1 MALITCPE
9 CKKEISDSVDSCPH
23 CGYVINE
30 KKVKPKK
37 KKGCFTWILVIIVL
51 LLAFFYYYGK
61 NSSSSSTNDP
71 YSTSTTNVSV
81 ENVRISKDHSNAWA
95 VKGSI
100 RNNTTHSIK
109 GAVKIKFINSNGDI
123 VHSNRA
129 YVNGGDSFSPGQ
141 SANFEYFTVPETF
154 NDVVDFQVEFYE
166 R

>member
-37 KKGCFTWILVIIVL
+37 KKGCFTWILVFIVL

-61 NSSSSSTNDP
+61 NSSSSSTNDS

-100 RNNTTHSIK
+100 RNNKTHSIN

-141 SANFEYFTVPETF
+141 SANFEYFTDPKTF

>member
-9 CKKEISDSVDSCPH
+9 CKKEISDSANSCPH

-30 KKVKPKK
+30 NKSKPKK
-37 KKGCFTWILVIIVL
+37 KKGCFTWVLVIIVL
-51 LLAFFYYYGK
+51 LLAFIYYYGK
-61 NSSSSSTNDP
+61 NSGSSSTDS
-71 YSTSTTNVSV
+71 YSTTSINVSV

-100 RNNTTHSIK
+100 RNNTTRSIK
-109 GAVKIKFINSNGDI
+109 GAVKIKFINSTGDI

-129 YVNGGDSFSPGQ
+129 YVNGGDSFSSGQ
-141 SANFEYFTVPETF
+141 AANFEYFTEPEKF
-154 NDVVDFQVEFYE
+154 NDVVDFKVEFYE

>member
-9 CKKEISDSVDSCPH
+9 CKKEISDSVGSCQH

-51 LLAFFYYYGK
+51 LLAILYYYGK
-61 NSSSSSTNDP
+61 NSSSSTTKDS

-81 ENVRISKDHSNAWA
+81 ENVHISKDHSNAWA

-141 SANFEYFTVPETF
+141 SANFEYFTDPETF